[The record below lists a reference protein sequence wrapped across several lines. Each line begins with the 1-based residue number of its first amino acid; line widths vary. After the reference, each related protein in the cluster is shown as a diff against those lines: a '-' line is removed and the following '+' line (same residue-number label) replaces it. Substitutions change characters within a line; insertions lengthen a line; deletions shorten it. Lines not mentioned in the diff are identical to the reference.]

1 MRSWMIKSLFIA
13 TTLVVLL
20 LIIKKK
26 NMSVRQSILKAIYP
40 VVMAAGKLFKHDVL
54 VLENRDNLPPAQPL
68 YAIKPV
74 SNDGT
79 AFDLEAC
86 RGKKL
91 LIVNTAS
98 DCGYTGQYEELQEL
112 YEKYSNRLNIIAFP
126 ANDFKEQ
133 EQGTDDEIS
142 AFCKL
147 NYGVSFP
154 LMQKSTVV
162 KSSTQN
168 PVFQWLTQKEKNGWN
183 DQEPSW
189 NFSKY
194 LVDENGK
201 LVAYF
206 APSVSPMSDDVR
218 RKVVQ

>member
-1 MRSWMIKSLFIA
+1 MIKSLFIA

-98 DCGYTGQYEELQEL
+98 DCGYTNQYDDLQKL
-112 YEKYSNRLNIIAFP
+112 YEDYQDRLTVIAFP

-133 EQGTDDEIS
+133 EKGSDEEIRN
-142 AFCKL
+142 FCKI
-147 NYGVSFP
+147 NFGVTFP
-154 LMQKSTVV
+154 IALKGPV
-162 KSSTQN
+162 KGNSQQR
-168 PVFQWLTQKEKNGWN
+168 VFQWLTDKTKNGWN
-183 DQEPSW
+183 NQLPSW

-194 LVDENGK
+194 LVNEEGVLMN
-201 LVAYF
+201 YF
-206 APSVSPMSDDVR
+206 DPGISPLSEEV
-218 RKVVQ
+218 KKAIEQ

>member
-1 MRSWMIKSLFIA
+1 MRIWLTKSLLFA

-26 NMSVRQSILKAIYP
+26 NMSVKQSILKAIYP
-40 VVMAAGKLFKHDVL
+40 AVMAAGKLFKPDVM
-54 VLENRDNLPPAQPL
+54 VLENKENTPPTQPL
-68 YAIKPV
+68 YALKPV

-112 YEKYSNRLNIIAFP
+112 YEKYSNRLTIIAFP

-133 EQGTDDEIS
+133 EKGDDNDIA

-154 LMQKSTVV
+154 LMQKSTVI
-162 KSSTQN
+162 KGNTQN
-168 PVFQWLTQKEKNGWN
+168 PVFQWLTQKDKNGWN
-183 DQEPSW
+183 DQEPTW

-218 RKVVQ
+218 RQVVR